1 MPFTKLPP
9 APLQANHGHCN
20 PGMEAIVR
28 GVERFESEIFP
39 KNQAYYQG
47 LVEQPQRPQALFI
60 TCADSRIHPN
70 TITGTRPGSLFLI
83 RNAGNI
89 IPPYG
94 TAGASGEAATIE
106 YALSVLQV
114 KNIILCGH
122 SHCGAMRALLEGKL
136 GDEIPSVKHW
146 FNHSES
152 VRRIFHDAHENGV
165 TEEEVLEAV
174 EENVI
179 QQLEHLRTH
188 PAVAVGLSRGD
199 LNVYGWVYHLEQGKI
214 LSLDPISGVFHS
226 ISEKGITPLPTMRS
240 RRSNQ
245 V

>member
-1 MPFTKLPP
+1 MPLTQMPVP
-9 APLQANHGHCN
+9 HSQCN
-20 PGMEAIVR
+20 QGMETIIR
-28 GVERFESEIFP
+28 GVERFETEIFP
-39 KNQAYYQG
+39 KNREYYRG

-70 TITGTRPGSLFLI
+70 TLTGTRPGSLFLI

-89 IPPYG
+89 VPPYG

-136 GDEIPSVKHW
+136 GGEIPSVKQW

-179 QQLEHLRTH
+179 QQWEHLRTH

-214 LSLDPISGVFHS
+214 LSLDPVSGQFHS
-226 ISEKGITPLPTMRS
+226 ISEKGITPIPTMRY
-240 RRSNQ
+240 RRSNPS
-245 V
+245 